1 MCDAG
6 IESHRYIGFADSLK
20 GLSMATVTRAFLTLF
35 LLAACSR
42 RTSQQTFPQTSDPSR
57 PPGTVLTAEDIQRSP
72 GQSLEQL
79 LLARVPGLTMT
90 RAPDGHAVLHLRG
103 TTTLLGDEEPLFVVN
118 GIPLGPN
125 AAGNLSAVDPH
136 DIETV
141 QVLRDAASTAA
152 YGIRGAN
159 GVIFIRTKQ
168 N

>member
-6 IESHRYIGFADSLK
+6 TPSHRYICLADSLK
-20 GLSMATVTRAFLTLF
+20 GLSMATVTRAFLSLL

-42 RTSQQTFPQTSDPSR
+42 RSSQHSSPPTDPNR

-72 GQSLEQL
+72 GQTLEQL
-79 LLARVPGLTMT
+79 LLARVPGMTMT

-103 TTTLLGDEEPLFVVN
+103 TTTLLGDEEPLFVVD

-125 AAGNLSAVDPH
+125 AANLAAIDPH
-136 DIETV
+136 DIQTV

-159 GVIFIRTKQ
+159 GVIIIRTKQ
-168 N
+168 S